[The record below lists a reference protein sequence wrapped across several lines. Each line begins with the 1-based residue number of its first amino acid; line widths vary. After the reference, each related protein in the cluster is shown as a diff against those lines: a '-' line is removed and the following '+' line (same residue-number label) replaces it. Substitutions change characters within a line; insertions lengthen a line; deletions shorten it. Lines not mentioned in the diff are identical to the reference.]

1 MKKNISINISGII
14 FHIEEDGYDTLKK
27 YLDSINKYFAT
38 YEDSE
43 EIVADIEGRIAEL
56 FLEKLQDDKQVISF
70 EDIKELMETM
80 GEVSDFEAMEMDEAF
95 ASNIGT
101 EEKEAP
107 KGQNQQK
114 RQSYSSNSANSNSK
128 KLERDTKRQLI
139 GGVSAGLAHYFNTD
153 PIWIRGLFILATATG
168 LSIIA
173 YIILWIALPGNDDL
187 PEDESVR
194 KLYRDPDDRVLGGV
208 AAGLGN
214 YFRTKPL
221 VFRIIL
227 LLLFFG
233 YGTGLLFYIV
243 LWIIMPKAN
252 SLTDR
257 MQMKGQKVTLSNID
271 SNIKKNKEEELN
283 PKGENTFT
291 KILLFP
297 FRLIGRIFSGIGR
310 ALAPLMLFLVGV
322 IRVFTGAIVSIVGL
336 SVMISLIATAGV
348 LLGFYNSDFLLI
360 DSDLTYF
367 PHEVFQNTLPGIGV
381 VFILASVFI
390 PFLYIFLAGLTIIAK
405 RRVMSTAFGWSLL
418 GFWFISILGSFA
430 VVPNVVRGFR
440 DEGVFRESESLTIS
454 ADTLHIGVNN
464 TKYVEYDDR
473 RDRVIY
479 RDDHNS
485 WYSEFTDL
493 DLRPS
498 EDGQYSIEKRFW
510 SRGRNVRDA
519 ERNAEDVDY
528 SYQLN
533 GNTINFDSE
542 ITFPRGT
549 KFYFQ
554 EVDVDFYIPINQPF
568 TIDRDA
574 RWIMSNFN
582 RRLSWYQ
589 ISRNVWMFNEDKE
602 LICISCENE
611 EKTSERIDNESKS
624 ATTDAFNSIRVR
636 RGMQVTLVESDE
648 HKVTFEGPEFMLND
662 VKWNSENDELTVDIE
677 DNYSQDWS
685 RVKVT
690 IEAPVIDHITL
701 SNGAELN
708 YNADNADLLILNASG
723 NSRANLRGEIG
734 QLELYL
740 LGRARVDM
748 TATVDELTIEANEN
762 TRVYGY
768 DAEVNYAKIDSEAEA
783 RIRLTVTE
791 HLTADASGFSS
802 IRYKGE
808 PTLEIKDK
816 STSASISKY

>member
-14 FHIEEDGYDTLKK
+14 FHIEEDGYDTLKN
-27 YLDSINKYFAT
+27 YLDSINRYFAS

-95 ASNIGT
+95 ASNIGS
-101 EEKEAP
+101 EQKEAP
-107 KGQNQQK
+107 KGQKQQSK
-114 RQSYSSNSANSNSK
+114 SNSSSQSSNGK
-128 KLERDTKRQLI
+128 RLERDTKRQLI

-214 YFRTKPL
+214 YFRTNAL

-227 LLLFFG
+227 LVLFFG
-233 YGTGLLFYIV
+233 YGTGLLLYIV

-297 FRLIGRIFSGIGR
+297 FRLIGKIFSGIGR

-322 IRVFTGAIVSIVGL
+322 IRVITGVLISLIGL
-336 SVMISLIATAGV
+336 TVMISLIATAGV
-348 LLGFYNSDFLLI
+348 MLGFYNGNFLML

-381 VFILASVFI
+381 VFILATVFI
-390 PFLYIFLAGLTIIAK
+390 PFLYVFLAGLTVTAK

-418 GFWFISILGSFA
+418 GIWLISILGTFA
-430 VVPNVVRGFR
+430 IVPNVINGFR
-440 DEGVFRESESLTIS
+440 DEGVYRESEQVAIS
-454 ADTLHIGVNN
+454 ADTLHISIQDPQYE
-464 TKYVEYDDR
+464 TYDDR
-473 RDRVIY
+473 RNRVVY
-479 RDDHNS
+479 HEGNT

-493 DLRPS
+493 DLRVS
-498 EDGQYSIEKRFW
+498 EDDEFRIDKRFTA
-510 SRGRNVRDA
+510 RGRNIRDA
-519 ERNAEDVDY
+519 ERNAEEVDY
-528 SYQLN
+528 NYTLD
-533 GNTINFDSE
+533 GNTILFDSE
-542 ITFPRGT
+542 IHFPRGT

-554 EVDVDFYIPINQPF
+554 EVDVDFFIPVNQPF
-568 TIDRDA
+568 TVDRDA
-574 RWIMSNFN
+574 RWLLNYFT
-582 RRLSWYQ
+582 RRHSWWE

-602 LICISCENE
+602 LVCISCEE
-611 EKTSERIDNESKS
+611 EEAMESIGTESKS
-624 ATTDAFNSIRVR
+624 LTLDPFNALRIN
-636 RGMQVTLVESDE
+636 RGMQVTLVKGTE
-648 HKVTFEGPEFMLND
+648 HKVSLKGPEFMIND
-662 VKWNSENDELTVDIE
+662 VTFETINDELRVNIN
-677 DNYSQDWS
+677 DNYSEDWS
-685 RVKVT
+685 RVKLT
-690 IEAPVIDHITL
+690 IEAPVTDRVYIN
-701 SNGAELN
+701 NGAELN
-708 YNADNADLLILNASG
+708 YNAANTNLTLVASG
-723 NSRANLRGEIG
+723 NSRANLRGEVTE
-734 QLELYL
+734 LELL
-740 LGRARVDM
+740 LRGRARVDM
-748 TATVDELTIEANEN
+748 TTNIDELTIEANDN
-762 TRVYGY
+762 ARVYAY
-768 DAEVNYAKIDSEAEA
+768 DAEVNYAKVETDDEA
-783 RIRLTVTE
+783 RIRLNIKE
-791 HLTADASGFSS
+791 HLSADASGFSS

-808 PTLEIKDK
+808 PTVEVEDK
-816 STSASISKY
+816 STSATISKY